1 LAASIPCEHSIEG
14 AGVFGQADRSFV
26 FPKAWRVGLG
36 FVVMQRTVVELIAAK
51 RDGGVLEGAEIAR
64 LVRDYG
70 AGIVADYQMAAFLMA
85 VFFRGLDD
93 AETVALTE
101 AMLHSGTVIDLAH
114 VQGTKVDKHST
125 GGVGDKVSICL
136 APMVAAC
143 GVPVPMVSGRGLGH
157 TGGTLD
163 KLEAIPGFRT
173 DASVADFTR
182 IVADVGTCMIGQ
194 TKDIAPADKRIYAL
208 RDVTATVESIPLIVA
223 SILSKKLAEGIDG
236 LVLDV
241 KVGRGAF
248 MKTEASARALAD
260 KLVRVG
266 TRAGKKVV
274 AVLTRMDAPL
284 GHAIGNANETREA
297 IEVLQGRGPSDLV
310 ECTLVLG
317 AEMLVLGGV
326 ARDLEEA
333 REKLSTSISS
343 GRAASVMERMIAAQ
357 GGDPSVVAHP
367 ERLEIASEVFSLTA
381 PQSGFVASID
391 ALTLGL
397 TAVAMGAG
405 RTRADQAVDPA
416 VGLEVVKKPG
426 ERVQAGDVVARIFT
440 RDRASGEAVRER
452 VASAFAYADAPPPNL
467 PLVVGRI
474 T

>member
-1 LAASIPCEHSIEG
+1 ME
-14 AGVFGQADRSFV
+14 
-26 FPKAWRVGLG
+26 
-36 FVVMQRTVVELIAAK
+36 RTVVELIAAK
-51 RDGGVLEGAEIAR
+51 RDGNVLAEAEIAR
-64 LVRDYG
+64 LLGDFV
-70 AGIVADYQMAAFLMA
+70 AGGVADYQMAAFLMA

-101 AMLHSGTVIDLAH
+101 AMLHSGSVLDLSA
-114 VQGTKVDKHST
+114 VPGLKVDKHST

-173 DASVADFTR
+173 DIPVGDFAR
-182 IVADVGTCMIGQ
+182 IVGEVGACMIGQ
-194 TKDIAPADKRIYAL
+194 TKEIAPADKRIYAL

-241 KVGRGAF
+241 KVGKGAF
-248 MKTEASARALAD
+248 MKSEESARALAD

-284 GHAIGNANETREA
+284 GRAVGNANETREA
-297 IEVLQGRGPSDLV
+297 LEVLHGRGPEDLV

-317 AEMLVLGGV
+317 AEMLVLGG
-326 ARDLEEA
+326 
-333 REKLSTSISS
+333 K
-343 GRAASVMERMIAAQ
+343 AASVEDGTAKLRAAIADGSAVRVMEKMVAAQ
-357 GGDPSVVAHP
+357 GGDAGVVADP
-367 ERLEIASEVFSLTA
+367 AKLAVASEILEVKASR
-381 PQSGFVASID
+381 SGFVTGID
-391 ALTLGL
+391 ALAIGL
-397 TAVAMGAG
+397 TGVAMGAG
-405 RTRADQAVDPA
+405 RTRADQAVDPG
-416 VGLEVVKKPG
+416 VGVEIDRKPG
-426 ERVQAGDVVARIFT
+426 EAVKSGDVVARLFV
-440 RDRASGEAVRER
+440 RDRASGEKLSER
-452 VASAFAYADAPPPNL
+452 VAGAFEYGDAPPPSL

-474 T
+474 TA

>member
-1 LAASIPCEHSIEG
+1 ME
-14 AGVFGQADRSFV
+14 
-26 FPKAWRVGLG
+26 
-36 FVVMQRTVVELIAAK
+36 RTLVEILAAK
-51 RDGGVLEGAEIAR
+51 RDGLTLADAEIRRLISSFTEGA
-64 LVRDYG
+64 L
-70 AGIVADYQMAAFLMA
+70 ADYQMSAFLMA

-101 AMLHSGTVIDLAH
+101 AMLHSGSVLELGG

-136 APMVAAC
+136 APLVAAC

-173 DASVADFTR
+173 DMSTADFAR
-182 IVADVGTCMIGQ
+182 IVGEIGTCMIGQ

-248 MKTEASARALAD
+248 MKDEKRARDLAD

-274 AVLTRMDAPL
+274 ALLTRMDAPL
-284 GHAIGNANETREA
+284 GRAVGNANETREA
-297 IEVLQGRGPSDLV
+297 LEVLLGRGPEDLV

-317 AEMLVLGGV
+317 AEMLVLGGK
-326 ARDLEEA
+326 AKDTTEA
-333 REKLSTSISS
+333 TATL
-343 GRAASVMERMIAAQ
+343 RAAIASGAAVRVMEKMVEAQ
-357 GGDPSVVAHP
+357 GGDPKVVADP
-367 ERLEIASEVFSLTA
+367 LRLAMATEIVSVKA
-381 PQSGFVASID
+381 PRAGFVTDID
-391 ALTLGL
+391 ALAIGL
-397 TAVAMGAG
+397 TGVAMGAG
-405 RTRADQAVDPA
+405 RTRADQKVDPA
-416 VGLEVVKKPG
+416 VGIEIDAKPG
-426 ERVQAGDVVARIFT
+426 EAVKEGQVVARIFVRT
-440 RDRASGEAVRER
+440 RSAAEPLVER
-452 VASAFAYADAPPPNL
+452 VAMAFTYDDAMPLPL
-467 PLVVGRI
+467 PLVIDRI
-474 T
+474 TA

>member
-1 LAASIPCEHSIEG
+1 ME
-14 AGVFGQADRSFV
+14 
-26 FPKAWRVGLG
+26 
-36 FVVMQRTVVELIAAK
+36 RTLVELIAAK
-51 RDGGVLEGAEIAR
+51 RDGHALAEADVAR
-64 LVRDYG
+64 IIRSFTDGSL
-70 AGIVADYQMAAFLMA
+70 ADYQMSAFLMA

-101 AMLHSGTVIDLAH
+101 AMLHSGTVLDLSA
-114 VQGTKVDKHST
+114 VPGIKVDKHST

-136 APMVAAC
+136 APLVAAC

-173 DASVADFTR
+173 DLPVGDFAR
-182 IVADVGTCMIGQ
+182 IVGDVGTCMIGQ
-194 TKDIAPADKRIYAL
+194 TKEIAPADKRIYAL

-241 KVGRGAF
+241 KVGKGAF
-248 MKTEASARALAD
+248 MKSEEKARALAD

-284 GHAIGNANETREA
+284 GVMVGNANETREA
-297 IEVLQGRGPSDLV
+297 LEVLHGGGPADLV

-317 AEMLVLGGV
+317 AEMLVLGGQ
-326 ARDLEEA
+326 AKDAAEA
-333 REKLSTSISS
+333 TKKL
-343 GRAASVMERMIAAQ
+343 RAAIADGSAVRTMEKMVEAQ
-357 GGDPSVVAHP
+357 HGDPKVVADP
-367 ERLEIASEVFSLTA
+367 TRLAIATEVVEVRA
-381 PQSGFVASID
+381 HRSGFVTEID
-391 ALTLGL
+391 ALAIGL
-397 TAVAMGAG
+397 TGVAMGAG
-405 RTRADQAVDPA
+405 RTRADQPVDPA
-416 VGLEVVKKPG
+416 VGIAIDRKPG
-426 ERVQAGDVVARIFT
+426 DAVQTGEVVARLFV
-440 RDRASGEAVRER
+440 RDLHAAAGLAER
-452 VASAFAYADAPPPNL
+452 VAGAYAYGDRQPAAA